1 MRVTGLGKLIL
12 LILVIGAAFGGWRV
26 FQNMNKSGGANN
38 GNANNGGTSLFG
50 KNNGGNNTGNNGNN
64 TGNNTGNNGS
74 NSNGNNSN
82 GSGNSGNSSTQSGGN
97 SGTFTGGTA
106 ASGNE
111 ILLVTSNTKKG
122 WLVDEI
128 SKFNAQNGDKYK
140 IVTKFIETR
149 EAMHAIL
156 EGKVK
161 PAIWSP
167 SSTIW
172 TQRLS
177 QAWQQKNGNAILN
190 LNDGD
195 KYRVFFRSPLVFLT
209 TKRKLNALKPVLK
222 SWDTLRASNGRTSQ
236 GALKWAHA
244 DPLTANS
251 GMMTLGLMLA
261 DYTAQTG
268 SDPAIAASS
277 AKFRTYVS
285 GISRGLVFDLPAQ
298 GGSSALT
305 KAFLQNTSRYD
316 FITTY
321 ESNAIEAA
329 LNDPSLAVIYPNPTA
344 VSESVGAVINGDW
357 LSDTQREGARA
368 FLQFLGSEKSMR
380 EGLNYYFRPA
390 QSGGNL
396 SLSPVLSKLRAQGF
410 QQSFSSA
417 ELPPYEALNAAA
429 FAWRNSIAKKATQ

>member
-1 MRVTGLGKLIL
+1 MRVTGLGKFIIL
-12 LILVIGAAFGGWRV
+12 LLIAGAAFGGWRL
-26 FQNMNKSGGANN
+26 FQNTNKSGANS
-38 GNANNGGTSLFG
+38 GSANNGGNSLFG
-50 KNNGGNNTGNNGNN
+50 KNNSANNGGNSNA
-64 TGNNTGNNGS
+64 S
-74 NSNGNNSN
+74 NSNGSSTRSN
-82 GSGNSGNSSTQSGGN
+82 DGSGSNTNSAN
-97 SGTFTGGTA
+97 GTFTGGTT

-122 WLVDEI
+122 WLIDQI
-128 SKFNAQNGDKYK
+128 AKFNASNNGQYK
-140 IVTKFIETR
+140 IVTRFIETR

-172 TQRLS
+172 TQRLG
-177 QAWQQKNGNAILN
+177 QAWQQKNGNALLN

-195 KYRVFFRSPLVFLT
+195 SYRVFFRSPLLFMT
-209 TKRKLNALKPVLK
+209 TKRKLPALKPVLR
-222 SWDTLRASNGRTSQ
+222 SWETLRASNGRTSQ
-236 GALKWAHA
+236 GRLKWSHA
-244 DPLTANS
+244 DPLSANS

-261 DYTAQTG
+261 DYTSQTG
-268 SDPAIAASS
+268 ADASIAASS

-305 KAFLQNTSRYD
+305 KAFLQDPNRYD

-329 LNDPSLAVIYPNPTA
+329 LNDPNIAVIYPNPTA
-344 VSESVGAVINGDW
+344 VSENVGAILNGDW
-357 LSDTQREGARA
+357 LSETQREGARA
-368 FLQFLGSEKSMR
+368 FLKFLGSEQSLR
-380 EGLNYYFRPA
+380 EGLGYYFRPA

-396 SLSPVLSKLRAQGF
+396 SLSPVLGKLRAQGF

-429 FAWRNSIAKKATQ
+429 FAWRNSIGKRATQ